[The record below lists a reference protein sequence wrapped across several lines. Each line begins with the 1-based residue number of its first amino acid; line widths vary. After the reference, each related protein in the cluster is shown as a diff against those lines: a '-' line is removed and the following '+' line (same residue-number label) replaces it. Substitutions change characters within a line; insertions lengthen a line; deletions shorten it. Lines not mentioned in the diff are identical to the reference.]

1 MSRSA
6 RVKEPLWARFI
17 YPVPDGA
24 LGSFA
29 GHLCSL
35 SSVAL
40 TSYCLLLYLSTSVK
54 SLSRNTLPTIVSLS
68 S

>member
-1 MSRSA
+1 MSRGA
-6 RVKEPLWARFI
+6 RVKEPLLARFI
-17 YPVPDGA
+17 FPAPDGA

-29 GHLCSL
+29 GQLYSL
-35 SSVAL
+35 STVAL